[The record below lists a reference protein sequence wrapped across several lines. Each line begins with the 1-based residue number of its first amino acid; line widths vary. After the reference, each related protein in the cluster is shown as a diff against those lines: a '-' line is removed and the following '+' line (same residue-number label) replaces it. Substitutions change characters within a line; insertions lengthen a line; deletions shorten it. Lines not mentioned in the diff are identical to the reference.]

1 MVGEGGRA
9 SVLSRRSAGV
19 SLPAGL
25 TLLWVL
31 ASVAVIG
38 CATQIQEEVA
48 QDAASSD
55 SGWLEL
61 SLDETQ
67 EGVEAGEASI
77 NQQAVPDEAMVNEA
91 VPDEAVADAGKP
103 VEQELQFEDSQEP
116 GHARDLESEDIKQP
130 AGEPSRVEAQKAND
144 ETELQQ
150 IDQAMDDSIADDDT
164 AADAGVELQLQ
175 LEPEPMPVALDD
187 DGPRYQ
193 VTKLDLGYEAE
204 HPSLPPIEELGD
216 VVVNLTLTETG
227 YIAPRQGAA
236 VVAIPLSSI
245 DEQLPQ
251 LQQYWFYA
259 SALRTI
265 AQSVVAEMNN
275 RGMIGVFVSPHPD
288 DIEDGD
294 DQRDRDMTSLR
305 LVIRTVTVTQVRTL
319 GSGERVDALERI
331 NNPVH
336 AQILQLSPVKPSA
349 EGEQQRRDLL
359 RRDLLDDY
367 IFRLN
372 RHPGRRVDLAVSR
385 AEERGGVV
393 LDYLIAENSP
403 VLMYAQ
409 ISNTGTEQTD
419 EWRERFGLVHNQ
431 VTDRDDVLSIDYVTA
446 AFDESHSVVG
456 SYEAPLG
463 GDDRLK
469 WRVFGSWGQFT
480 ATDVGSTLD
489 SFVGDNW
496 TFGGEVIVNIFQ
508 KRDLFVD
515 FFFGARHEHIFVD
528 NRAALLKGED
538 NFFLPYIGFNVE
550 RISDISSTL
559 ANVSVERN
567 IPGMANTDQ
576 SEIDNFGRSNPE
588 DRWTLLKWN
597 VNHSFYLEPA
607 LDREAWTDINTP
619 ETSTLAHEIALA
631 FKGQWAF
638 GSRLIPQME
647 SVAGGLYSVRG
658 YRESATA
665 GDSLFIGS
673 FEYRYH
679 VPRAFSIQPNPS
691 NSPLFGKPFRFAP
704 QQVYGRP
711 DWDLIL
717 KGFVDAARVLKSDR
731 LNIEKHET
739 LIGAGAGVE
748 IQFQRVLNVRVDWGV
763 ALEEADDV
771 QDGSEQVHIVAT
783 LLF

>member
-1 MVGEGGRA
+1 MVGEDGRV
-9 SVLSRRSAGV
+9 SVLSRWPAEV
-19 SLPAGL
+19 SLPARL
-25 TLLWVL
+25 AVLWVL

-61 SLDETQ
+61 SLDEAQ
-67 EGVEAGEASI
+67 EGVEVSEPSVDP
-77 NQQAVPDEAMVNEA
+77 QSVPDEV
-91 VPDEAVADAGKP
+91 VADADKP
-103 VEQELQFEDSQEP
+103 IEQELDFEISQEP
-116 GHARDLESEDIKQP
+116 GHARDLESEDLKQGDEQP
-130 AGEPSRVEAQKAND
+130 PVESPQVNGD
-144 ETELQQ
+144 ESDESELEVL
-150 IDQAMDDSIADDDT
+150 DQAMDDSAHDDDIVG
-164 AADAGVELQLQ
+164 DAGVEIE
-175 LEPEPMPVALDD
+175 LEPEPMPVAVDA
-187 DGPRYQ
+187 DGPRYK
-193 VTKLDLGYEAE
+193 VTKLDLEYESE
-204 HPSLPPIEELGD
+204 HPSLPPIDELGD

-227 YIAPRQGAA
+227 YIAPREGTA

-259 SALRTI
+259 SALRSI
-265 AQSVVAEMNN
+265 AQTVVAELNN

-294 DQRDRDMTSLR
+294 DQRDMDVTSLR

-319 GSGERVDALERI
+319 GSGDRVDSLERI

-336 AQILQLSPVKPSA
+336 ANILLQSPVRPVV
-349 EGEQQRRDLL
+349 EDEQQRLDLL

-403 VLMYAQ
+403 LLMYAQ
-409 ISNTGTEQTD
+409 LSNTGTEQTK

-431 VTDRDDVLSIDYVTA
+431 VTDRDDTLSIDYVTA
-446 AFDESHSVVG
+446 GFDESHSVVA

-463 GDDRLK
+463 SDDRLK

-496 TFGGEVIVNIFQ
+496 TLGGEVIANIFQ
-508 KRDLFVD
+508 QRDLFID
-515 FFFGARHEHIFVD
+515 FVFGARHEHIFVD

-538 NFFLPYIGFNVE
+538 DFFLPYIGFNVE

-567 IPGMANTDQ
+567 IPGLANTEQ
-576 SEIDNFGRSNPE
+576 REIDNFGRSNPQ

-597 VNHSFYLEPA
+597 VSHSFYLEPA
-607 LDREAWTDINTP
+607 LDREAWSDINTP
-619 ETSTLAHEIALA
+619 ETSTLAHEVALA

-679 VPRAFSIQPNPS
+679 LPRAFQIQPNPS

-739 LIGAGAGVE
+739 LIGAGAGIE